1 MFVLSNVWEPTPL
14 RLKAL
19 VISLGL
25 ALIAHNAAAQTAS
38 NATIGV
44 QPGSRVRVTTP
55 TMVSPLIANFLEQRG
70 DTLVFIENEK
80 GRGVWSFGVA
90 QIDRLET
97 TAGETGRSKSAMKK
111 GAIIGGIAGLAT
123 GILFAATFDPS
134 GDNRKYSRMQTG
146 IVAGLAGAGFGFLI
160 GSFVSTERW
169 VNVPLPKQLTNV
181 PTMSPGLRVGFGR

>member
-1 MFVLSNVWEPTPL
+1 M

-25 ALIAHNAAAQTAS
+25 AFVARDIAAQTS

-44 QPGSRVRVTTP
+44 PPGTRVRVTTP

-70 DTLVFIENEK
+70 DTLVFIENER
-80 GRGVWSFGVA
+80 GRGVWSFGLA

-97 TAGETGRSKSAMKK
+97 TAGETGRSRSAMKK

-123 GILFAATFDPS
+123 GIIFAATFDPS
-134 GDNRKYSRMQTG
+134 GDNRKYSRVQTG
-146 IVAGLAGAGFGFLI
+146 IVAGVAGAGFGFFI
-160 GSFVSTERW
+160 GSLVSTERW
-169 VNVPLPKQLTNV
+169 VSVPLPKQLTNV
-181 PTMSPGLRVGFGR
+181 PTVGAGFKVGFGR

>member
-1 MFVLSNVWEPTPL
+1 M

-19 VISLGL
+19 VFTLGL
-25 ALIAHNAAAQTAS
+25 FCVAQNAAAQTACS
-38 NATIGV
+38 AAVPI

-55 TMVSPLIANFLEQRG
+55 TMVSPLIANFLEQRC
-70 DTLVFIENEK
+70 DTLVFIENER

-97 TAGETGRSKSAMKK
+97 TAGETGRSKSAMRK
-111 GAIIGGIAGLAT
+111 GALYGGIAGLAT

-146 IVAGLAGAGFGFLI
+146 IVAGLAGAGFGFFI
-160 GSFVSTERW
+160 GSLVSTERW
-169 VNVPLPKQLTNV
+169 VNVPVSGQRLDLPSDLPSV
-181 PTMSPGLRVGFGR
+181 GAGFRIGFGR